1 MTLVLV
7 RPPAPCWDLVMTTPD
22 AAAVPDRA
30 PVTLFYSYAHE
41 DEALR
46 DELQGH
52 LTILER
58 RGVIRSWHDRA
69 ITAGSDWGH
78 EIDQRLRTA
87 DVVLLLISKDFIASD
102 YIFGVELDVAMQR
115 QRSGD
120 AVVVPILLRDVDLQP
135 EDADGLPFVNLLKS
149 QGLPRDWK
157 PVTSWSNRDE
167 AWTNVARGLRETVR
181 VIQDRR
187 TSARSMARAI
197 EPARPAAL
205 RTDSPVLARVT
216 EDFTQCI
223 AQANAARGGATVDA
237 AELRRQ
243 AIQMIDMPDLGCVLW
258 VDDHPE
264 KNVAEVGALAKL
276 QIEVAAVRS
285 TDEALAR
292 LANTAERFH
301 LVISSWDRQAEGPLA
316 GLRGLQAMRAGGH
329 TQPVVFYHGAF
340 DAKERSE
347 RAASARAAGAF
358 GEAVMPAELMQ
369 LVMTALA
376 TAHAEGPLAADP
388 TIAH

>member
-7 RPPAPCWDLVMTTPD
+7 RPSAPCSDPVMTTPD
-22 AAAVPDRA
+22 ADRV

-41 DEALR
+41 DEVLR

-78 EIDQRLRTA
+78 EIDQRLRAA

-102 YIFGVELDVAMQR
+102 YIFGVELEVAMQR

-135 EDADGLPFVNLLKS
+135 EDADSLPFVSLLKS
-149 QGLPRDWK
+149 QGLPREWK

-181 VIQDRR
+181 VIRERR
-187 TSARSMARAI
+187 AAASSKAAMT
-197 EPARPAAL
+197 EPAGPPTPRNDGPM
-205 RTDSPVLARVT
+205 LARVT
-216 EDFTQCI
+216 DDFTQQI

-243 AIQMIDMPDLGCVLW
+243 AMQMIDMPELKCVLW

-264 KNVAEVGALAKL
+264 NHAAECAALAKL
-276 QIEVAAVRS
+276 QIEVAAVGS
-285 TDEALAR
+285 TDEALAQ
-292 LANTAERFH
+292 LANAATRDEPFD
-301 LVISSWDRQAEGPLA
+301 LVISDWDRLAEGPLA
-316 GLRGLQAMRAGGH
+316 GLRVLRAMRAGGH
-329 TQPVVFYHGAF
+329 TQPVVFYHGAS
-340 DAKERSE
+340 DARKRAD
-347 RAASARAAGAF
+347 RAASAREAGAF
-358 GEAVMPAELMQ
+358 GEAVLPSELMH
-369 LVMTALA
+369 LVMAALCDR
-376 TAHAEGPLAADP
+376 TR
-388 TIAH
+388 

>member
-1 MTLVLV
+1 MS
-7 RPPAPCWDLVMTTPD
+7 PPD
-22 AAAVPDRA
+22 AALAPDRA

-41 DEALR
+41 DEDLR
-46 DELQGH
+46 DELQRH

-69 ITAGSDWGH
+69 ITAGSNWSH

-87 DVVLLLISKDFIASD
+87 DVVLLLISTDFIASD

-135 EDADGLPFVNLLKS
+135 EDADRLPFVSLLDS

-187 TSARSMARAI
+187 AAARSNPRVT
-197 EPARPAAL
+197 EPAPPPAP
-205 RTDSPVLARVT
+205 RNDGPMLARVT
-216 EDFTQCI
+216 DDFTQQI
-223 AQANAARGGATVDA
+223 AQASAARGGAAVDA

-243 AIQMIDMPDLGCVLW
+243 AMQMIDMPELKCVLW
-258 VDDHPE
+258 VDDHLE
-264 KNVAEVGALAKL
+264 NNLAEVAALSKL
-276 QIEVAAVRS
+276 QVEVAAVRS
-285 TDEALAR
+285 TDDALAR
-292 LANTAERFH
+292 LTDAATRDQRFD
-301 LVISSWDRQAEGPLA
+301 LVISDWNRLAEGPLA
-316 GLRGLQAMRAGGH
+316 GLQVLRAMRAGGH
-329 TQPVVFYHGAF
+329 TQPVVFYHRTS
-340 DAKERSE
+340 DARERAE
-347 RAASARAAGAF
+347 RAASAREAGAF
-358 GEAVMPAELMQ
+358 GEAVLPAELMQ
-369 LVMTALA
+369 LVMAALCDR
-376 TAHAEGPLAADP
+376 TR
-388 TIAH
+388 

>member
-1 MTLVLV
+1 MLG
-7 RPPAPCWDLVMTTPD
+7 AVMPTID
-22 AAAVPDRA
+22 AAQAPDRT

-41 DEALR
+41 DEDLR
-46 DELQGH
+46 DELQRH

-87 DVVLLLISKDFIASD
+87 DMVLLLISTDFIASD

-135 EDADGLPFVNLLKS
+135 EDADRLPFVSLLKS

-167 AWTNVARGLRETVR
+167 AWTNVARGLRKTVQA
-181 VIQDRR
+181 IQERR
-187 TSARSMARAI
+187 AAASSKAPVT
-197 EPARPAAL
+197 EPARPPTPRA
-205 RTDSPVLARVT
+205 DGPVLARVT
-216 EDFTQCI
+216 DDFTQQI

-243 AIQMIDMPDLGCVLW
+243 AMQMIDMPELKCVLW

-264 KNVAEVGALAKL
+264 NNVAEVAALSKL

-285 TDEALAR
+285 TDEALAQ
-292 LANTAERFH
+292 LANAAARDDRFD
-301 LVISSWDRQAEGPLA
+301 LVISDWDRLAEGPLA
-316 GLRGLQAMRAGGH
+316 GLRVLRAMRAGGH
-329 TQPVVFYHGAF
+329 TQPVVFYHGAV
-340 DAKERSE
+340 DARKRAE

-358 GEAVMPAELMQ
+358 GEAVRPTELMQ
-369 LVMTALA
+369 LVMTALC
-376 TAHAEGPLAADP
+376 DP
-388 TIAH
+388 TR

>member
-1 MTLVLV
+1 M
-7 RPPAPCWDLVMTTPD
+7 PTTD
-22 AAAVPDRA
+22 AARAPDRT

-41 DEALR
+41 DEDLR
-46 DELQGH
+46 DELQRH

-78 EIDQRLRTA
+78 EIDQRLHTA
-87 DVVLLLISKDFIASD
+87 DVVLLLISTDFIASD

-135 EDADGLPFVNLLKS
+135 EDADRWPFVKL

-187 TSARSMARAI
+187 AAASSNPRAT
-197 EPARPAAL
+197 EPAPPSAPRNHGPM
-205 RTDSPVLARVT
+205 LARVT
-216 EDFTQCI
+216 DDFTQQI

-237 AELRRQ
+237 AELQRQ
-243 AIQMIDMPDLGCVLW
+243 AMQMIDMPELKCVLW

-264 KNVAEVGALAKL
+264 RHVAECTALAKL

-292 LANTAERFH
+292 LADAAARDDRFD
-301 LVISSWDRQAEGPLA
+301 LVISDWNRLAEGPLA
-316 GLRGLQAMRAGGH
+316 GLRVLRAMRAGGH
-329 TQPVVFYHGAF
+329 AQPVVFYHGAV
-340 DAKERSE
+340 DATKRAE
-347 RAASARAAGAF
+347 RAAGAREAGAF

-369 LVMTALA
+369 LVMTALCDR
-376 TAHAEGPLAADP
+376 TR
-388 TIAH
+388 